1 MEFVCLPGQ
10 KLAQNRS
17 RGYGSQEVAR
27 PPRSGLAGGV
37 KSLLRVIQSRF
48 HKNIKGQ
55 GSLGDNQAGKM
66 LGQGGFKGVGIL
78 FQKEDG
84 GEVDGLHPQ
93 FTLRSMRLLLCVT
106 WLASGWAM
114 AQTGTGSSSATL
126 SDLPSAEAKPVIPGL
141 DEPAPT
147 PDLSG
152 VTPAESPSI
161 PQLRP
166 PATDAAKAKATDESD
181 WAAQAML
188 QKKEEARKRQEEE
201 AVLAAQKAKEAE
213 EAAAK
218 DKLQKEN
225 QAGTK
230 TAGQPAV
237 AESAVAGFGS
247 ADTPKLPA
255 VTGLDGVKP
264 RAMAAGDGRVQP
276 GFDSFTGPSSSNPMG
291 KDFQSGA
298 KPIMLGSATSD
309 GRMQMPPKAPEVPS
323 GSYKRISQDPY
334 SLPPGYGEKKQA
346 AAPVAPKPAVIQSN
360 PPIGNPKRVID
371 DTRAGYSPYD
381 NAKTVP
387 DPRSQ
392 RRF

>member
-1 MEFVCLPGQ
+1 MKVSKGRAPW
-10 KLAQNRS
+10 AQIRRVRCS
-17 RGYGSQEVAR
+17 VTEV
-27 PPRSGLAGGV
+27 
-37 KSLLRVIQSRF
+37 
-48 HKNIKGQ
+48 
-55 GSLGDNQAGKM
+55 
-66 LGQGGFKGVGIL
+66 FKCVGIL
-78 FQKEDG
+78 LQEEGG
-84 GEVDGLHPQ
+84 GEIDDLFPQ
-93 FTLRSMRLLLCVT
+93 FTLGEMRFLLCMA
-106 WLASGWAM
+106 WLATSWAM
-114 AQTGTGSSSATL
+114 AQTAAESSIPGL
-126 SDLPSAEAKPVIPGL
+126 SDLPSAEAKPKIPGL
-141 DEPAPT
+141 DEPSPT

-152 VTPAESPSI
+152 VTPTESPSI

-166 PATDAAKAKATDESD
+166 PAADETKAKAIDESD

-188 QKKEEARKRQEEE
+188 QKKEEAKKRQEEE
-201 AVLAAQKAKEAE
+201 AALAAQKAKEAQ

-218 DKLQKEN
+218 DKLQKQN

-230 TAGQPAV
+230 TAEKPAV
-237 AESAVAGFGS
+237 AESAVTGFGS
-247 ADTPKLPA
+247 ADTQKLPA

-264 RAMAAGDGRVQP
+264 RVMATGDGRVQP

-298 KPIMLGSATSD
+298 KPIMLGSSTSD
-309 GRMQMPPKAPEVPS
+309 GRMQMPPKVPEAPS

-334 SLPPGYGEKKQA
+334 SLPPGYGEKKQT
-346 AAPVAPKPAVIQSN
+346 AAPVAPKPVVIQSN

>member
-1 MEFVCLPGQ
+1 M
-10 KLAQNRS
+10 AI
-17 RGYGSQEVAR
+17 
-27 PPRSGLAGGV
+27 
-37 KSLLRVIQSRF
+37 LLQ
-48 HKNIKGQ
+48 
-55 GSLGDNQAGKM
+55 D
-66 LGQGGFKGVGIL
+66 
-78 FQKEDG
+78 KEG
-84 GEVDGLHPQ
+84 GEIDGLLPQ
-93 FTLRSMRLLLCVT
+93 FTLEEVRLLICMA
-106 WLASGWAM
+106 WLASGGAM
-114 AQTGTGSSSATL
+114 AQTAAESSIPGL
-126 SDLPSAEAKPVIPGL
+126 SDLPSAEAKPKIPGL

-152 VTPAESPSI
+152 VTPTESPSI

-166 PATDAAKAKATDESD
+166 PAADPAKTKAADDSD

-188 QKKEEARKRQEEE
+188 QKKEEARKKQEEE
-201 AVLAAQKAKEAE
+201 AALAVQKAKEAQE
-213 EAAAK
+213 VAAK
-218 DKLQKEN
+218 EKLQKQN
-225 QAGTK
+225 QSGTK

-247 ADTPKLPA
+247 ADAQKLPA

-264 RAMAAGDGRVQP
+264 RGMATGDGRVQP

-298 KPIMLGSATSD
+298 KPIMLGSSTSD
-309 GRMQMPPKAPEVPS
+309 GRMQMPSKAPEAPS

-334 SLPPGYGEKKQA
+334 SLPPGYGDKKQA
-346 AAPVAPKPAVIQSN
+346 TAPVAPKPVVIQSN
-360 PPIGNPKRVID
+360 PSIGNPKRVID